1 MSRKYILY
9 MKNCIKQWKT
19 PDLMALGHAV
29 KMFCYVMLHQEA
41 TPLPTPACAW
51 AWPARPV
58 RKSLKQVHWGKSMV
72 DNHPKQMIPLWIKS
86 KCWCQRFYSDK
97 SRDVDPFLEKTLYR
111 IASTKLLFKMA
122 ISIKLLA
129 PSHSLNVLFWP
140 GGGSWPS
147 IISQTP
153 TLIHCHL
160 AWMLQLLLPSWCQAP
175 SNL

>member
-1 MSRKYILY
+1 MDRV
-9 MKNCIKQWKT
+9 Q
-19 PDLMALGHAV
+19 HA
-29 KMFCYVMLHQEA
+29 
-41 TPLPTPACAW
+41 
-51 AWPARPV
+51 
-58 RKSLKQVHWGKSMV
+58 GKSCCV
-72 DNHPKQMIPLWIKS
+72 LKLWGFSKLDIEHVEIPICNHWFWKRKAVTQICEVLFLSRLKLCLLNGEDMNVIPLWIKS

-97 SRDVDPFLEKTLYR
+97 SRDVDPFLEKVLYR

-140 GGGSWPS
+140 RGGSWPS